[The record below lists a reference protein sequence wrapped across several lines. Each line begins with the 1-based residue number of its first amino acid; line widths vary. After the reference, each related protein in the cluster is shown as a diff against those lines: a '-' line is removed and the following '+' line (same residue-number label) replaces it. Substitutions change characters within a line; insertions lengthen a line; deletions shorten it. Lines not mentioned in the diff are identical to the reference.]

1 VASNPKA
8 IASGLSANNNA
19 RADADVKVTRLFRS
33 RGRDRSGTRGRR
45 LGLPARVALAWALG
59 AALLTSVVG
68 GSSYAFV
75 RKFLLEKSTEVTSSQ
90 AYSNARVV
98 RDSLSVKNVD
108 IYGVLNDLNT
118 GSGSSPLVR
127 KDGDNEDEWYGTV
140 ADLSESDLTDSF
152 LSLLDAKGSGRQ
164 RFFANGEPVLAV
176 GVTMP
181 TVDAA
186 YIEIFR
192 LDSLQNTLSALRNS
206 LLAGTAFAIVVG
218 ATLGAWS
225 ARRVLRPLSR
235 VARAA
240 ESLANGALDTRL
252 TSERDTE
259 LNSLVGSF
267 NTMVDAVQRRIEREE
282 RFASDVS
289 HELRTP
295 LHTLS
300 AAAEVLERRRADLPE
315 KAQQAVDL
323 INSQL
328 RKLSQM
334 VLDLLEIARIDAGV
348 ADVHLEEAE
357 MVALTKRV
365 VSSLAVSPDL
375 VVVEDGTRSTIAIVD
390 RRRYEQVL
398 RNLVDNASKYGDG
411 VAAIRISG
419 GLGKVMISVDDG
431 GPGVGDAERQRIFE
445 RFSRGRAAHDVPG
458 TGLGLSLASDQAR
471 TMGAAVSVSRSPE
484 GGARFS
490 IRIPAAEP

>member
-8 IASGLSANNNA
+8 IASGPGAKNNVEVN
-19 RADADVKVTRLFRS
+19 VNVSRLFRR
-33 RGRDRSGTRGRR
+33 RGHDSITGKRGRR

-59 AALLTSVVG
+59 AAILTTVVG

-98 RDSLSVKNVD
+98 RDSLRAENVVIKD
-108 IYGVLNDLNT
+108 VLDDLNT

-127 KDGDNEDEWYGTV
+127 KDGAWYGTV
-140 ADLSESDLTDSF
+140 AGVSASVLTDSF
-152 LSLLDAKGSGRQ
+152 LSLLDAGGSGRQ
-164 RFFANGEPVLAV
+164 RFLANGEPVLAV
-176 GVTMP
+176 GVSMP
-181 TVDAA
+181 TVGVE
-186 YIEIFR
+186 YVEIFP

-206 LLAGTAFAIVVG
+206 LLAGTVFAIVVG

-365 VSSLAVSPDL
+365 VSSLAVSPEL

-398 RNLVDNASKYGDG
+398 RNLVDNAAKYGDG

-471 TMGAAVSVSRSPE
+471 TMGAAVTVSRSPE

-490 IRIPAAEP
+490 IRIPAADL

>member
-1 VASNPKA
+1 L
-8 IASGLSANNNA
+8 I
-19 RADADVKVTRLFRS
+19 
-33 RGRDRSGTRGRR
+33 SGTRGRR

-59 AALLTSVVG
+59 AAILTTVVG

-98 RDSLSVKNVD
+98 RDNMRVENVD
-108 IYGVLNDLNT
+108 ISAVLNDLNT

-127 KDGDNEDEWYGTV
+127 RQGLWYGTV
-140 ADLSESDLTDSF
+140 AGVSSSVLTDSF
-152 LSLLDAKGSGRQ
+152 LSLLDEGGSGRQ
-164 RFFANGEPVLAV
+164 RFLADGEPVLAV
-176 GVTMP
+176 GVSMP
-181 TVDAA
+181 TVGVE
-186 YIEIFR
+186 YVEIFP

-206 LLAGTAFAIVVG
+206 LLAGTVFAIIVG

-300 AAAEVLERRRADLPE
+300 AAAEVLERRRSDLPE

-365 VSSLAVSPDL
+365 LTSLAVSPDL
-375 VVVEDGTRSTIAIVD
+375 VVVEEGTRSTIAIVD

-398 RNLVDNASKYGDG
+398 RNLVDNASKYGEG
-411 VAAIRISG
+411 VTAIRVSG
-419 GLGKVMISVDDG
+419 GLGKVMISVDDA
-431 GPGVGDAERQRIFE
+431 GPGVGDSERQRIFE

-471 TMGAAVSVSRSPE
+471 TMGAAVSVSRSPD
-484 GGARFS
+484 GGARFA
-490 IRIPAAEP
+490 IRIPAADL

>member
-1 VASNPKA
+1 VASNSKA
-8 IASGLSANNNA
+8 VASGPGIKNNA
-19 RADADVKVTRLFRS
+19 RTNANVKARRLFR
-33 RGRDRSGTRGRR
+33 RPGRRELTSGTRGRR

-59 AALLTSVVG
+59 AAILTTVVG

-98 RDSLSVKNVD
+98 RDSLRVENFD
-108 IYGVLNDLNT
+108 ISAVLDDLNT

-127 KDGDNEDEWYGTV
+127 RQGAWYGTV
-140 ADLSESDLTDSF
+140 AGVSSSVLTDSF
-152 LSLLDAKGSGRQ
+152 LSLLDEGGSGRQ
-164 RFFANGEPVLAV
+164 RFLADGEPVLAV
-176 GVTMP
+176 GVSMP
-181 TVDAA
+181 TVGAE
-186 YIEIFR
+186 YVEIFP

-365 VSSLAVSPDL
+365 LTSLAVSPDL

-398 RNLVDNASKYGDG
+398 RNLVDNASKYGEG

-419 GLGKVMISVDDG
+419 GLGKVMISVDDA
-431 GPGVGDAERQRIFE
+431 GPGVGDSERQRIFE

-484 GGARFS
+484 GGARFA
-490 IRIPAAEP
+490 IRIPAAEL

>member
-1 VASNPKA
+1 MKS
-8 IASGLSANNNA
+8 SHL
-19 RADADVKVTRLFRS
+19 
-33 RGRDRSGTRGRR
+33 RGRR
-45 LGLPARVALAWALG
+45 FGLPARVALAWALG
-59 AALLTSVVG
+59 AALLTTVVG

-75 RKFLLEKSTEVTSSQ
+75 RRFLLDERSEVTSRQ

-98 RDSLSVKNVD
+98 RDSLRVENVD
-108 IYGVLNDLNT
+108 ISGLLEDLSTDT
-118 GSGSSPLVR
+118 GSFPLVR
-127 KDGDNEDEWYGTV
+127 KNGAWYGTV
-140 ADLSESDLTDSF
+140 SGVGPSVLTDSF
-152 LSLLDAKGSGRQ
+152 LDLLDEGKSGRQ
-164 RFFANGEPVLAV
+164 RFIADGRPVLAV
-176 GVTMP
+176 GVSMP
-181 TVDAA
+181 AVGAE
-186 YIEIFR
+186 YVEIFP
-192 LDSLQNTLSALRNS
+192 LESLQATLAALRNS
-206 LLAGTAFAIVVG
+206 LLLGTVFAVVVG

-240 ESLANGALDTRL
+240 ESLASGQLDTRL

-259 LNSLVGSF
+259 LNSLVASF

-300 AAAEVLERRRADLPE
+300 AAAEVLERRKSELPE

-323 INSQL
+323 ISSQL

-357 MVALTKRV
+357 MVALTKRLIASSTDPEL
-365 VSSLAVSPDL
+365 VS
-375 VVVEDGTRSTIAIVD
+375 VEEGTKSTIAMVD

-398 RNLVDNASKYGDG
+398 RNLVDNATKYGEG
-411 VAAIRISG
+411 VVRIRISG
-419 GLGKVMISVDDG
+419 GMGKVMISVDDA
-431 GPGVGDAERQRIFE
+431 GPGVGDNERQRIFE

-471 TMGAAVSVSRSPE
+471 AMGATVSVGRSPE

-490 IRIPAAEP
+490 VRIPAAVDL

>member
-1 VASNPKA
+1 VASNSKA
-8 IASGLSANNNA
+8 VASGPGIKNNA
-19 RADADVKVTRLFRS
+19 RTNANVKARRLFR
-33 RGRDRSGTRGRR
+33 RPGRRELTSGTRGRR
-45 LGLPARVALAWALG
+45 LGLPA
-59 AALLTSVVG
+59 VVG

-98 RDSLSVKNVD
+98 RDSLRVENFD
-108 IYGVLNDLNT
+108 ISAVLDDLNT

-127 KDGDNEDEWYGTV
+127 RQGAWYGTV
-140 ADLSESDLTDSF
+140 AGVSSSVLTDSF
-152 LSLLDAKGSGRQ
+152 LSLLDEGGSGRQ
-164 RFFANGEPVLAV
+164 RFLADGEPVLAV
-176 GVTMP
+176 GVSMP
-181 TVDAA
+181 TVGAE
-186 YIEIFR
+186 YVEIFP

-365 VSSLAVSPDL
+365 LTSLAVSPDL

-398 RNLVDNASKYGDG
+398 RNLVDNASKYGEG

-419 GLGKVMISVDDG
+419 GLGKVMISVDDA
-431 GPGVGDAERQRIFE
+431 GPGVGDSERQRIFE

-484 GGARFS
+484 GGARFA
-490 IRIPAAEP
+490 IRIPAAEL

>member
-1 VASNPKA
+1 VATNAKAVAS
-8 IASGLSANNNA
+8 IGS
-19 RADADVKVTRLFRS
+19 VTDSRTVRRMSRL
-33 RGRDRSGTRGRR
+33 GRRGRR

-59 AALLTSVVG
+59 AAILTTVVG
-68 GSSYAFV
+68 GSSYTFV
-75 RKFLLEKSTEVTSSQ
+75 RKFLLEKSTEVSSAQ

-98 RDSLSVKNVD
+98 RETLRTETD
-108 IYGVLNDLNT
+108 IQEVLDGLNT
-118 GSGSSPLVR
+118 GSGSYPLVR
-127 KDGDNEDEWYGTV
+127 RNGNWYGTV
-140 ADLSESDLTDSF
+140 AGVGPEVLTDSF
-152 LSLLDAKGSGRQ
+152 LSLLEEGGSGRQ
-164 RFFANGEPVLAV
+164 RFLALGDPALAV
-176 GVTMP
+176 GISMP
-181 TVDAA
+181 AVGVE
-186 YIEIFR
+186 YVEIFP
-192 LDSLQNTLSALRNS
+192 LDSLQNTLTALRSS

-240 ESLANGALDTRL
+240 ESLASGALDTRL

-300 AAAEVLERRRADLPE
+300 AAAEVLERRRAELPE

-348 ADVHLEEAE
+348 ADVHLEEEE

-365 VSSLAVSPDL
+365 LSSLTVSPDL
-375 VVVEDGTRSTIAIVD
+375 VVVEDGTRSTIAVVD

-398 RNLVDNASKYGDG
+398 RNLVDNATKYGDG
-411 VAAIRISG
+411 VVAVRISG
-419 GLGKVMISVDDG
+419 GLGKIVISVDDA
-431 GPGVGDAERQRIFE
+431 GPGVGDTERQRIFE

-458 TGLGLSLASDQAR
+458 TGLGLSLASDQAK
-471 TMGAAVSVSRSPE
+471 TMGASVAVSRSPD

-490 IRIPAAEP
+490 IRLPAAVGL

>member
-1 VASNPKA
+1 VATNAKA
-8 IASGLSANNNA
+8 VVSLGGVTDSKTVHPMSKSG
-19 RADADVKVTRLFRS
+19 R
-33 RGRDRSGTRGRR
+33 RGRR

-59 AALLTSVVG
+59 AAILTTVVG
-68 GSSYAFV
+68 GSSYTFV
-75 RKFLLEKSTEVTSSQ
+75 RKFLLEKSTEVTSAQ

-98 RDSLSVKNVD
+98 RERLRRENVD
-108 IYGVLNDLNT
+108 IQEVVEELNT
-118 GSGSSPLVR
+118 GSSSYPLVR
-127 KDGDNEDEWYGTV
+127 RNGTWYGTV
-140 ADLSESDLTDSF
+140 SGVGPEVLTDSF
-152 LSLLDAKGSGRQ
+152 LSLLDEGGSGRQ
-164 RFFANGEPVLAV
+164 RFLALGDPALAV
-176 GVTMP
+176 GISMP
-181 TVDAA
+181 AVGVE
-186 YIEIFR
+186 YVEIFP
-192 LDSLQNTLSALRNS
+192 LDSLQNTLTALRSS

-240 ESLANGALDTRL
+240 ESLASGALDTRL
-252 TSERDTE
+252 TGERDTE

-300 AAAEVLERRRADLPE
+300 AAAEVLERRRSELPE

-348 ADVHLEEAE
+348 ADVHLEEEE

-365 VSSLAVSPDL
+365 LTSLTVSPDV
-375 VVVEDGTRSTIAIVD
+375 VVVEDGTRSTIAVVD

-398 RNLVDNASKYGDG
+398 RNLVDNATKYGDG
-411 VAAIRISG
+411 VVAVRISG
-419 GLGKVMISVDDG
+419 GLGKIVISVDDA

-445 RFSRGRAAHDVPG
+445 RFSRGRASHDVPG
-458 TGLGLSLASDQAR
+458 TGLGLSLAADQAR
-471 TMGAAVSVSRSPE
+471 TMGASVAVSRSPD

-490 IRIPAAEP
+490 VRLPAAVGL

>member
-1 VASNPKA
+1 M
-8 IASGLSANNNA
+8 
-19 RADADVKVTRLFRS
+19 
-33 RGRDRSGTRGRR
+33 
-45 LGLPARVALAWALG
+45 PARVALAWALG
-59 AALLTSVVG
+59 AALLTTVVG

-75 RKFLLEKSTEVTSSQ
+75 RRFLLDERSEVTSRQ

-98 RDSLSVKNVD
+98 RDSLRVENVD
-108 IYGVLNDLNT
+108 ISGLLEDLSTDT
-118 GSGSSPLVR
+118 GSFPLVR
-127 KDGDNEDEWYGTV
+127 KNGAWYGTV
-140 ADLSESDLTDSF
+140 SGVGPSVLTDSF
-152 LSLLDAKGSGRQ
+152 LDLLDEGKSGRQ
-164 RFFANGEPVLAV
+164 RFIADGRPVLAV
-176 GVTMP
+176 GVSMP
-181 TVDAA
+181 AVGAE
-186 YIEIFR
+186 YVEIFP
-192 LDSLQNTLSALRNS
+192 LESLQATLAALRNS
-206 LLAGTAFAIVVG
+206 LLLGTVFAVVVG

-240 ESLANGALDTRL
+240 ESLASGQLDTRL

-259 LNSLVGSF
+259 LNSLVASF

-300 AAAEVLERRRADLPE
+300 AAAEVLERRKSELPE

-323 INSQL
+323 ISSQL

-357 MVALTKRV
+357 MVALTKRLIASSTDPEL
-365 VSSLAVSPDL
+365 VS
-375 VVVEDGTRSTIAIVD
+375 VEEGTKSTIAMVD

-398 RNLVDNASKYGDG
+398 RNLVDNATKYGEG
-411 VAAIRISG
+411 VVRIRISG
-419 GLGKVMISVDDG
+419 GMGKVMISVDDA
-431 GPGVGDAERQRIFE
+431 GPGVGDNERQRIFE

-471 TMGAAVSVSRSPE
+471 AMGATVSVGRSPE

-490 IRIPAAEP
+490 VRIPAAVDL

>member
-1 VASNPKA
+1 L
-8 IASGLSANNNA
+8 I
-19 RADADVKVTRLFRS
+19 
-33 RGRDRSGTRGRR
+33 SGTRGRR

-59 AALLTSVVG
+59 AAILTTVVG

-98 RDSLSVKNVD
+98 RDNMRVENVD
-108 IYGVLNDLNT
+108 ISAVLNDLNT

-127 KDGDNEDEWYGTV
+127 RQGLWYGTV
-140 ADLSESDLTDSF
+140 AGVSSSVLTDSF
-152 LSLLDAKGSGRQ
+152 LSLLDEGGSGRQ
-164 RFFANGEPVLAV
+164 RFLADGEPVLAV
-176 GVTMP
+176 GVSMP
-181 TVDAA
+181 TVGVE
-186 YIEIFR
+186 YVEIFP

-206 LLAGTAFAIVVG
+206 LLAGTVFAIIVG

-300 AAAEVLERRRADLPE
+300 AAAEVLERRRSDLPE

-334 VLDLLEIARIDAGV
+334 VR
-348 ADVHLEEAE
+348 
-357 MVALTKRV
+357 KPKWWR
-365 VSSLAVSPDL
+365 
-375 VVVEDGTRSTIAIVD
+375 
-390 RRRYEQVL
+390 
-398 RNLVDNASKYGDG
+398 
-411 VAAIRISG
+411 
-419 GLGKVMISVDDG
+419 
-431 GPGVGDAERQRIFE
+431 
-445 RFSRGRAAHDVPG
+445 
-458 TGLGLSLASDQAR
+458 
-471 TMGAAVSVSRSPE
+471 
-484 GGARFS
+484 
-490 IRIPAAEP
+490 

>member
-1 VASNPKA
+1 MTPTH
-8 IASGLSANNNA
+8 
-19 RADADVKVTRLFRS
+19 DAPPMKSSQR
-33 RGRDRSGTRGRR
+33 RGRR
-45 LGLPARVALAWALG
+45 FGLPARVALAWALG
-59 AALLTSVVG
+59 AALLTTVVG

-75 RKFLLEKSTEVTSSQ
+75 RRFLLDERSEVTSRQ

-98 RDSLSVKNVD
+98 RDSLRVENVD
-108 IYGVLNDLNT
+108 ISDLLESLNT
-118 GSGSSPLVR
+118 DSGSFPLVR
-127 KDGDNEDEWYGTV
+127 KNGEWYGTV
-140 ADLSESDLTDSF
+140 SGVGPAVLTDSF
-152 LSLLDAKGSGRQ
+152 LALLDQGKSGRQ
-164 RFFANGEPVLAV
+164 RFVVDGEPVLAV
-176 GVTMP
+176 GVSMP
-181 TVDAA
+181 AVGAE
-186 YIEIFR
+186 YVEIFP
-192 LDSLQNTLSALRNS
+192 LESLRATLSALRNS
-206 LLAGTAFAIVVG
+206 LLLGTVFAIVVG

-240 ESLANGALDTRL
+240 ESLASGALDTRL
-252 TSERDTE
+252 SSERDTE
-259 LNSLVGSF
+259 LNSLVASF

-300 AAAEVLERRRADLPE
+300 AAAEVLERRRAELPE

-357 MVALTKRV
+357 MVALTNRLV
-365 VSSLAVSPDL
+365 ASSLNDPD
-375 VVVEDGTRSTIAIVD
+375 VVRVEEGTTSTIGVVD

-398 RNLVDNASKYGDG
+398 RNLVDNATKYGEG
-411 VAAIRISG
+411 VVGIRISAAM
-419 GLGKVMISVDDG
+419 GKIMISVDDA
-431 GPGVGDAERQRIFE
+431 GPGVGDGERQRIFE

-471 TMGAAVSVSRSPE
+471 AMGATVQVGRSPE

-490 IRIPAAEP
+490 VLVPAAVDQ